1 MLRLRKLRTRAANRG
16 RQSGLAMLALVTLL
30 ALVSSY
36 FIASAITRTTGDVQ
50 IARDAKTRQT
60 LNEAKAALI
69 AYAAL
74 DSYSSGSSSFQPGA
88 LPCPD
93 TNDDGNA
100 EGSCT
105 TAASRIGRFPW
116 KTVGASDLRDGSGER
131 LWYALSSNYR
141 KLSGTTIVNPDTAGT
156 LALSG
161 SFTASNV
168 PAIIFAPGAAFS
180 TQTRDAA
187 GLNNVSNYLEG
198 WTAGGSEYSYYVAT
212 SKSRLTIGGNST
224 LVTPNQEDCSNT
236 ATEPYCMPF
245 NDQLVTVSS
254 DDIFKVVES
263 TVPAMLQQLVTG
275 GSLASGYFATYYST
289 WGRYPFP
296 AQFTNPTSSNYRGTV
311 GQTTGLLPVTTDSS
325 FVTWRTSPTPTLTDT
340 NISDGNI
347 STQNCSATTSTVI
360 SCILTWTQQPTIQ
373 ISVNLNGAGQA
384 FVDAVS
390 LSNLSL
396 KYVIF
401 GSNVG
406 TIADFSVTHS
416 LSPYQSGNSWGTVTL
431 QFKLPTRNTLFGN
444 VRLQISLPSFLAIT
458 TSGDANTGWMISNQW
473 HRYLQY
479 SVASGCL
486 PNSSLAN
493 SCPVVPTVPCNV
505 NTGCLTANGLPS
517 GSFPN
522 NNDKRVLL
530 TFAGRALPADAS
542 AMPVFAAQTHHSSS
556 LSDYYEGANS
566 VADTTFT
573 HQQGATR
580 SFNDRVVVVAP

>member
-1 MLRLRKLRTRAANRG
+1 MLRLRKLRTRAANRR
-16 RQSGLAMLALVTLL
+16 RQGGLAMLALVTLL

-69 AYAAL
+69 AYSAV
-74 DSYSSGSSSFQPGA
+74 DSYSKGSSSFQPGA

-100 EGSCT
+100 EPSCT

-156 LALSG
+156 LTLSG
-161 SFTASNV
+161 SFSASNI

-212 SKSRLTIGGNST
+212 SKSRLTISGHST

-236 ATEPYCMPF
+236 ATEPYCLPF

-263 TVPAMLQQLVTG
+263 TVPAMLQQLITD
-275 GSLASGYFATYYST
+275 GSLSGSGYFARYYST

-296 AQFTNPTSSNYRGTV
+296 AQFTNPTSSNYRGTA
-311 GQTTGLLPVTTDSS
+311 GQTTGLLPVTTVSS

-340 NISDGNI
+340 NLTFGDI
-347 STQNCSATTSTVI
+347 STQNCTASTSTVI
-360 SCILTWTQQPTIQ
+360 SCNLTWSGRPTVQ
-373 ISVNLNGAGQA
+373 ISLNLNSAGQA
-384 FVDAVS
+384 FVDALSIANVS
-390 LSNLSL
+390 MYYISIGFSL
-396 KYVIF
+396 TPTMSGGYP
-401 GSNVG
+401 
-406 TIADFSVTHS
+406 THS
-416 LSPYQSGNSWGTVTL
+416 LTPYQSGNSWGTVTL
-431 QFKLPTRNTLFGN
+431 RMRLPTWTSSYGT
-444 VRLQISLPSFLAIT
+444 VKMQISLPSFLAIT

-479 SVASGCL
+479 SVASGYL
-486 PNSSLAN
+486 PSSASG
-493 SCPVVPTVPCNV
+493 SCTAGTN
-505 NTGCLTANGLPS
+505 CLTANGLPS
-517 GSFPN
+517 NSFPAT
-522 NNDKRVLL
+522 NDKHVLL